1 MPRNSLYSIMKKYLR
16 PVILLAIL
24 ILPISC
30 GNRDQT
36 PPYYQ
41 PHIGVWED
49 IGAADKKTVIFFR
62 EDGTG
67 SISFDYQDSDF
78 EYVFYYSKKPVWLDL
93 IYSREGKPYRAK
105 IIVKFLDNNQ
115 LKWRTFYN
123 DKRPTEFIPK
133 DPDNTIILNRVHP
146 IRDV

>member
-1 MPRNSLYSIMKKYLR
+1 MPKNNLYLPMKKYLL
-16 PVILLAIL
+16 PVILLAIA

-41 PHIGVWED
+41 PHIGLWED
-49 IGAADKKTVIFFR
+49 TGAADKKTVIVFR

-67 SISFDYQDSDF
+67 NIAFDYQGSDF
-78 EYVFYYSKKPVWLDL
+78 KYVIDYSKKPVWLDL

-105 IIVKFLDNNQ
+105 MIIQFLDNNQ
-115 LKWRTFYN
+115 LKWRTFFN
-123 DKRPTEFIPK
+123 DKRPTEFTPK
-133 DPDNTIILNRVHP
+133 DPDSTIILNRVNP
-146 IRDV
+146 LRDV

>member
-1 MPRNSLYSIMKKYLR
+1 MPKNNLYLPMKKYLL
-16 PVILLAIL
+16 PVILLAIA

-41 PHIGVWED
+41 PHIGLWED
-49 IGAADKKTVIFFR
+49 IGAADKKTVIVFR

-67 SISFDYQDSDF
+67 NISFDYQDSDF
-78 EYVFYYSKKPVWLDL
+78 EYVIDYSKKPVWLDL
-93 IYSREGKPYRAK
+93 IYSREDNPYRAK
-105 IIVKFLDNNQ
+105 MIIQFLDNNQ
-115 LKWRTFYN
+115 LKWRTFFN
-123 DKRPTEFIPK
+123 DKRPTEFTPK
-133 DPDNTIILNRVHP
+133 DPDNTIILNRVNP